1 MKKSLNITITLPFA
15 LSFLLACQP
24 SLPQVPPASS
34 HSPQTSSQPMA
45 SPSVSEQPSSSSSAP
60 SVGPRLKVLAEDTQ
74 TQPRPSYA
82 ELQPLLDS
90 PLVQKYNAFGFK
102 LFKEIFAEEGHLQ
115 NLMISPLS
123 IMLALALVYNG
134 TEGESKAELEK
145 VLELEGFSRE
155 EFNRLSGLLQRY
167 LNHMQENSQIEV
179 ANSLWADI
187 DDILILPDYVR
198 EVGLHYNARLALV
211 DFQGEPKQVADAING
226 WISQKT
232 RGMIDKI
239 LSEEQ
244 IRQAVLLLVNTVYF
258 KAKWARPFDPKMVME
273 EPFYLDDQPPKNH
286 PLMLHRKNHYKY
298 LKNNNFHDSGAIE
311 LVSLNYLSEG
321 ESKEIGQF
329 VMSILLPE
337 KKKLAVVIQN
347 LQGKDWAELL
357 QQAQTQS
364 KKGYVS
370 IPRFEASYT
379 NSHLEESLQKMGLQ
393 KIFDASQANFKRLT
407 SQQTSVSQILHST
420 RIKVDESGT
429 EAAAV
434 TVVYY
439 PVPFADFSSDF
450 EFTADHPF
458 FYAIHDETTGLILF
472 MGTLINPEDVK
483 K

>member
-1 MKKSLNITITLPFA
+1 
-15 LSFLLACQP
+15 
-24 SLPQVPPASS
+24 
-34 HSPQTSSQPMA
+34 
-45 SPSVSEQPSSSSSAP
+45 
-60 SVGPRLKVLAEDTQ
+60 
-74 TQPRPSYA
+74 
-82 ELQPLLDS
+82 
-90 PLVQKYNAFGFK
+90 LVQKYNAFGFK

-198 EVGLHYNARLALV
+198 EVGQHYNARLALV

-232 RGMIDKI
+232 RGLIDKI
-239 LSEEQ
+239 LSEDQ
-244 IRQAVLLLVNTVYF
+244 IRQALLILVNTVYF
-258 KAKWARPFDPKMVME
+258 KAKWSSPFE
-273 EPFYLDDQPPKNH
+273 EILSNKNKFTLLDKSVKESIFMND
-286 PLMLHRKNHYKY
+286 YGYFKY
-298 LKNNNFHDSGAIE
+298 FKDNYNSFQVLSLYYE
-311 LVSLNYLSEG
+311 RLNYKPL
-321 ESKEIGQF
+321 GQDLNLA
-329 VMSILLPE
+329 MTILLPDQQTGLSE
-337 KKKLAVVIQN
+337 LMQKIDQN
-347 LQGKDWAELL
+347 QWGESLQKRDRKRGSL
-357 QQAQTQS
+357 S
-364 KKGYVS
+364 F
-370 IPRFEASYT
+370 PRFEATYG
-379 NSHLEESLQKMGLQ
+379 NGHVEAVLEKMNLIQ
-393 KIFDASQANFKRLT
+393 IFDPIKANFRRLT
-407 SQQTSVSQILHST
+407 PQKTYVSQILHST
-420 RIKVDESGT
+420 RIKVNETGT

-439 PVPFADFSSDF
+439 PVPSVDYTPAAF
-450 EFTADHPF
+450 EFKADHPF